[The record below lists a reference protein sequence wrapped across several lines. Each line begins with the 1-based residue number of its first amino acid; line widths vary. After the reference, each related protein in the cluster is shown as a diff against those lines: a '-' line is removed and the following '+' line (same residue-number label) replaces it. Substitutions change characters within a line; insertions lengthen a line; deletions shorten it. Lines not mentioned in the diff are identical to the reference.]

1 MSSLSILNRKGT
13 QPRYAAAAVGDR
25 RRSDRMKRREFITV
39 LGATLAS
46 WSLTARAQQVGSI
59 PIVGY
64 LSGRSAADS
73 VQVVAAFRSGLAERG
88 YTDGKNVTIQFRF
101 ADGHYDRLPALAN
114 DLVQSNVAVI
124 IATGGGAPS
133 GRAAKVA
140 TTTIPIVFVIGGD
153 PIEFGL
159 VSSINHPGGNITGI
173 AFLINEL
180 IPKQIEVLAETVPTA
195 SAFGFLI
202 NPTSPYAQT
211 NTQSAEQAAQKFGR
225 NVLVAVAL
233 SPNDFETAYSRFVA
247 GRVGGLLIASEPTF
261 NGHARELAAL
271 SARHA
276 IPTVAPLQEFPRA
289 GGLMSYGTSITDA
302 HRQAGIYV
310 ARILS
315 GDKPSDLPV
324 QQSVKI
330 DLIVN
335 LSTAKALGLTFPQT
349 LLVRA
354 DEVIE

>member
-1 MSSLSILNRKGT
+1 
-13 QPRYAAAAVGDR
+13 
-25 RRSDRMKRREFITV
+25 
-39 LGATLAS
+39 
-46 WSLTARAQQVGSI
+46 
-59 PIVGY
+59 
-64 LSGRSAADS
+64 
-73 VQVVAAFRSGLAERG
+73 VAA
-88 YTDGKNVTIQFRF
+88 
-101 ADGHYDRLPALAN
+101 
-114 DLVQSNVAVI
+114 I

-140 TTTIPIVFVIGGD
+140 TTTIPVVFVVGGD
-153 PIEFGL
+153 PIKFGL
-159 VSSINHPGGNITGI
+159 VSSINRPEGNVTGI

-195 SAFGFLI
+195 STFGFLV
-202 NPTSPYAQT
+202 NPTSPYTQT
-211 NTQSAEQAAQKFGR
+211 NTESAEQTAQKFGR
-225 NVLVAVAL
+225 KLLVEAAL
-233 SPNDFETAYSRFVA
+233 SPNDFETAYSRLVA
-247 GRVGGLLIASEPTF
+247 ERVGGLLIASEPTF
-261 NGHARELAAL
+261 NGHERELAAL

-276 IPTVAPLQEFPRA
+276 IPTIAPLQEFPRA

-335 LSTAKALGLTFPQT
+335 LKTAKALGLTLPQT
-349 LLVRA
+349 LLGRA

>member
-1 MSSLSILNRKGT
+1 MR
-13 QPRYAAAAVGDR
+13 
-25 RRSDRMKRREFITV
+25 RREFIA
-39 LGATLAS
+39 LIAGAATS
-46 WSLTARAQQVGSI
+46 WPLPAVAEQIGSVPVI
-59 PIVGY
+59 GY
-64 LSGRSAADS
+64 LSGRSEADS
-73 VQVVAAFRSGLAERG
+73 AQVVAAFRGGLAERG

-101 ADGHYDRLPALAN
+101 ADGHYDRLPTLAN
-114 DLVQSNVAVI
+114 DLVQSNVAAI
-124 IATGGGAPS
+124 IATGGGASS
-133 GRAAKVA
+133 GHAAKVA
-140 TTTIPIVFVIGGD
+140 TATIPIVFVIGGD

-159 VSSINHPGGNITGI
+159 VSSINRPGGNVTGI

-195 SAFGFLI
+195 SAFGFLV

-211 NTQSAEQAAQKFGR
+211 NTQLAEQAAQKFGR
-225 NVLVAVAL
+225 RLVVAAAL
-233 SPNDFETAYSRFVA
+233 STNDFETAYSRLA
-247 GRVGGLLIASEPTF
+247 AERVGGLLIASEPTF
-261 NGHARELAAL
+261 NGHERELATL

-276 IPTVAPLQEFPRA
+276 TPTVAPLQEFPRA

-335 LSTAKALGLTFPQT
+335 LRTAKALGLTLPQT
-349 LLVRA
+349 LLARA